1 MRILIIVSRL
11 VAIILFAISLSGC
24 DFFRTLAGRPTSADI
39 EEMKAQIELERI
51 VSRQADSLQADSLQR
66 DSLQRD
72 SLQRKQLQVERM
84 QLYRDSLGTAGVLVV
99 PSRRISN
106 ISPSQLTRGYYIMIG
121 TFSSVE
127 NAERL
132 AARVSDAG
140 YSVEKLPYTNGKYAV
155 AVCPS
160 DDPEEIYQSLKK
172 VRNEEFSPSD
182 IWILVKE

>member
-51 VSRQADSLQADSLQR
+51 VSRQADSLLR

-72 SLQRKQLQVERM
+72 SLQMEQLKRERM